1 MPPPKVLV
9 SKAAKKIKVVKSVV
23 SDEVETVVS
32 ESSDAGD
39 SDDSVHL
46 DAATTDVVPPVTRK
60 RKRTSK
66 AWDEFEEVLVNGKV
80 THGKCKHCKNK
91 ITAKSTHGTSSLR
104 KHLNCCHVYKG
115 TQQQINQMYV
125 KAGETQDGAVT
136 AFNFKFNQEVTRD
149 CIARM
154 IILHELPFSIVEYI
168 GFRRVLTSLQ
178 PNIKLVKRNTTK
190 SDCMKIHKM
199 ENKNLYEIFTK
210 VQSRISLT
218 TDMWTCTT
226 QNRGYMAL
234 TAHYVDENLEN
245 SREFYL
251 LASRWARHLEST
263 LQRSLMDQLYKWNID
278 RKIASITLDNAST
291 NKVVVSELRNQLK
304 PGLVLDGELFH
315 VRCSA
320 HVVAIIV
327 DHGMLQ
333 IKEEIQK
340 IRNSVKF
347 IRASPQ
353 RQQKFQEVFLQVDA
367 PKTKLI
373 QDVDTRW
380 NSTYLMLETALLF
393 REAFIR
399 FAKIEPDFFNVAP
412 TAEDWTNAS
421 SLSICL
427 KVFYDITVLF

>member
-1 MPPPKVLV
+1 MPPPKVVV
-9 SKAAKKIKVVKSVV
+9 SKDAKKIKVVKSVV
-23 SDEVETVVS
+23 PDEVETVVR
-32 ESSDAGD
+32 ESSDSGD

-46 DAATTDVVPPVTRK
+46 DAENVVPPVTRK

-66 AWDEFEEVLVNGKV
+66 AWDEYEEVLVNGKV
-80 THGKCKHCKNK
+80 THGKCKHCNNK

-104 KHLNCCHVYKG
+104 KHLNYCHVYIG
-115 TQQQINQMYV
+115 TQQQINQMFV
-125 KAGETQDGAVT
+125 KASETQDGAVD

-149 CIARM
+149 CIVRM
-154 IILHELPFSIVEYI
+154 IIFHELPFSIVEYI
-168 GFRRVLTSLQ
+168 GFRRVMTSLQ

-199 ENKNLYEIFTK
+199 ENKHLYKIFTK

-234 TAHYVDENLEN
+234 TAHYVDENWKIQKRIL
-245 SREFYL
+245 SF
-251 LASRWARHLEST
+251 ST
-263 LQRSLMDQLYKWNID
+263 VDGHHTGVNIAKVLMDQLYKWNID

-291 NKVVVSELRNQLK
+291 NKVVVSELRTQLK
-304 PGLVLDGELFH
+304 PGLLLDEELFH
-315 VRCSA
+315 IRCSA
-320 HVVAIIV
+320 HVVVIIV

-333 IKEEIQK
+333 IKEEIQEN
-340 IRNSVKF
+340 RNSVKF
-347 IRASPQ
+347 IIASPQ
-353 RQQKFQEVFLQVDA
+353 RQQKFQEFCLQVDA

-380 NSTYLMLETALLF
+380 NSTYLMLETTLLF

-412 TAEDWTNAS
+412 TAED
-421 SLSICL
+421 
-427 KVFYDITVLF
+427 